1 MAEYLP
7 NIYLQFLERFP
18 EVAEAQ
24 GALARAVRDRNSF
37 DDRTDRLITLAL
49 AIGAEAEGAVR
60 SNVRKA
66 IAHGAT
72 LDEVRAV
79 ALNAIT
85 TCGFPTAI
93 AALSWI
99 EDVATAEPS
108 THADDGA
115 SA

>member
-7 NIYLQFLERFP
+7 SIYTQFLERFP
-18 EVAEAQ
+18 EIADAQ
-24 GALARAVRDRNSF
+24 GALARAVRERNQF

-60 SNVRKA
+60 SKVRKA
-66 IAHGAT
+66 LAHGAT
-72 LDEVRAV
+72 LEQVRAV

-93 AALSWI
+93 AALAWI
-99 EDVATAEPS
+99 EDVATAPPPGHE
-108 THADDGA
+108 DDGA